1 MDKTSVLIV
10 DDDPRIHRMLTRY
23 LAEEGYVVLSAGNGT
38 EMHECLQSEKVNL
51 VLLDLKLPGSHG
63 LQLAGEIKAQYERIG
78 IIILT
83 GSSEVVDMVVG
94 LEVGADDYV
103 AKPFEERELLARIRS
118 VLRRTMAVEDTHD
131 DTLTAT
137 FSNYKLDFLAH
148 TLFKDNDDIIELT
161 THQYKL
167 LSYLVHNANRVL
179 SRDQIMDE
187 IVGKDWSPLD
197 RSVDVLVG
205 KLRSK
210 IEPDA
215 TKPSLIKTIRGAGY
229 KFTTAVTFQQ

>member
-1 MDKTSVLIV
+1 MDETSILIV
-10 DDDPRIHRMLTRY
+10 DDDQRIHRILKRY
-23 LAEEGYVVLSAGNGT
+23 LTDEGYAVLSAESGAQ
-38 EMHECLQSEKVNL
+38 MHECLQNEKVNL
-51 VLLDLKLPGSHG
+51 VLLDLNLPDAHG

-83 GSSEVVDMVVG
+83 GSTGTVDKIVG

-118 VLRRTMAVEDTHD
+118 VLRRTMAVEDARD
-131 DTLTAT
+131 DTVIAT
-137 FSNYKLDFLAH
+137 FSDYKLDFQAH
-148 TLFKDNDDIIELT
+148 TLFKDNGDVIELT
-161 THQYKL
+161 TQQHKL
-167 LSYLVHNANRVL
+167 LSYLVNNANRVL

-187 IVGKDWSPLD
+187 IVGKDWAPSD

-210 IEPDA
+210 IELDP
-215 TKPSLIKTIRGAGY
+215 TKPTLIKTIRGAGY
-229 KFTTAVTFQQ
+229 KFTTGVTFQR

>member
-1 MDKTSVLIV
+1 MV
-10 DDDPRIHRMLTRY
+10 
-23 LAEEGYVVLSAGNGT
+23 
-38 EMHECLQSEKVNL
+38 
-51 VLLDLKLPGSHG
+51 
-63 LQLAGEIKAQYERIG
+63 
-78 IIILT
+78 T

-118 VLRRTMAVEDTHD
+118 VLRRTMAVEDTLD
-131 DTLTAT
+131 DALAAA

-148 TLFKDNDDIIELT
+148 TLVHDDGNSIELT
-161 THQYKL
+161 SHQYKL
-167 LSYLVHNANRVL
+167 LAYLVHNANKVL

-205 KLRSK
+205 KLRNK

-215 TKPSLIKTIRGAGY
+215 TRPTLIKTIRGAGY